1 MIEAVWV
8 EVDGVGLVRIVRSDI
23 LSVTHVRD
31 LRKVVLKMHDGTSIY
46 IKEQSA
52 RSVGLIE

>member
-8 EVDGVGLVRIVRSDI
+8 EVDGVGLMRIVRSDI
-23 LSVTHVRD
+23 LSITHVRD
-31 LRKVVLKMHDGTSIY
+31 LRKVVLKMRDGTSIS

-52 RSVGLIE
+52 RSVGLME